1 MTSLNSTRS
10 YTVGLAFCAILG
22 SIPMRAQNLIPNA
35 GFEDLD
41 ELCLD
46 MTNYLDAADWVLC
59 SCNFGGGY
67 FHSCST
73 ANGFPNAGTPGNI
86 WGYEEPLDGEAY
98 MATITFIR
106 NMEGTYRYYLST
118 PLTEPLVPGVE
129 YCFTLHA
136 SLAEVSAYR
145 TTDLHVIFTTYY
157 PTACN
162 GNDTLN
168 WITEAQLVLN
178 TTDVDT
184 ASWTELS
191 GSFVAT
197 AAEAYMTIGDF
208 NAPATPDTI
217 YIGPSTFPSQ
227 RAIYYI
233 DKLELRTCE
242 SAVQEASAD
251 ELVVAYDADAGV
263 LNLST
268 SAAIPFTYVAL
279 FDPAGRVVLNEPT
292 NGTTVRFSTG
302 GLPRGMYVVRAEV
315 NGSLLNR
322 RVVLY

>member
-1 MTSLNSTRS
+1 
-10 YTVGLAFCAILG
+10 
-22 SIPMRAQNLIPNA
+22 
-35 GFEDLD
+35 
-41 ELCLD
+41 
-46 MTNYLDAADWVLC
+46 MTNYMDAADWVLC

-73 ANGFPNAGTPGNI
+73 ANGFSNAGTPGNT
-86 WGYEEPLDGEAY
+86 WGYEEPFDGEAY

-118 PLTEPLVPGVE
+118 PLIEPLVPGVE

-191 GSFVAT
+191 GSFVAM
-197 AAEAYMTIGDF
+197 AAEEYLTIGDF

-217 YIGPSTFPSQ
+217 YIAPTTFPSE

-242 SAVQEASAD
+242 SAVHEASAD
-251 ELVVAYDADAGV
+251 ELLVAYDAAAGV

-268 SAAIPFTYVAL
+268 SAATPFTYVAL

-292 NGTTVRFSTG
+292 NGTTVRLSTG
-302 GLPRGMYVVRAEV
+302 RLPRGMYVVQAEIH
-315 NGSLLNR
+315 GALHNR

>member
-1 MTSLNSTRS
+1 MRFFRS
-10 YTVGLAFCAILG
+10 IRFIGCVIVCMVESDKIH
-22 SIPMRAQNLIPNA
+22 AQNLIPNSS
-35 GFEDLD
+35 FEDLV
-41 ELCLD
+41 EPCLD
-46 MTNYLDAADWVLC
+46 FPVYSDLASWVLC
-59 SCNFGGGY
+59 SCNYGGGY

-73 ANGFPNAGTPGNI
+73 ANGFPNAGTPGNN
-86 WGYEEPLDGEAY
+86 WGFEEPLDGEAY
-98 MATITFIR
+98 LATITFT
-106 NMEGTYRYYLST
+106 ESGTYRYYLST

-168 WITEAQLVLN
+168 WISEAQFVLN

-197 AAEAYMTIGDF
+197 DTEAYMTIGDF
-208 NAPATPDTI
+208 NAPTTPDTI

-251 ELVVAYDADAGV
+251 ELLVAYDADAGV

-292 NGTTVRFSTG
+292 NGTTVRFSTR
-302 GLPRGMYVVRAEV
+302 GLPRGVYVVRAEV